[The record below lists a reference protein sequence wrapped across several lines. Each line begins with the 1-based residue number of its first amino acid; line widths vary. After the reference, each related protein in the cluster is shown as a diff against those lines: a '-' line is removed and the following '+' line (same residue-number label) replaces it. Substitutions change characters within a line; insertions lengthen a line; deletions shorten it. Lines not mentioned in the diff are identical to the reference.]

1 LFYRRNQI
9 SENKSRGLI
18 TMFKK
23 LNAKKTIL
31 ILALFVIIL
40 LLLSHNV
47 TAADGLILSAT
58 EEAGPVGG
66 QVTVHINAE
75 NAAGTEG
82 GQFLLHFDPNL
93 VKPVSAEPGPLITA
107 VDNNIYMANL
117 EYAPGQL
124 MLMWVTVTADTADAG
139 TLCSFTFELL
149 SDGVARLDFEEVIIV
164 PDEIGL
170 ALASPGK
177 IAVGTA
183 VTDSDQDES
192 MPDPDGVL
200 ADEEQGDA
208 EADSAGV
215 NPVLIL
221 GLVAVA
227 VLLTVAALVF
237 RKPKKKTK
245 KK

>member
-1 LFYRRNQI
+1 
-9 SENKSRGLI
+9 
-18 TMFKK
+18 MFKK
-23 LNAKKTIL
+23 LNVKKTIL
-31 ILALFVIIL
+31 ILTLFVVIFL
-40 LLLSHNV
+40 LVSQNV
-47 TAADGLILSAT
+47 TAVDGLILSAT
-58 EEAGPVGG
+58 EEAGPVGE

-82 GQFLLHFDPNL
+82 GQFVLQYDPNL
-93 VKPVSAEPGPLITA
+93 VKPVSVEPGPLITA

-149 SDGVARLDFEEVIIV
+149 SDGLARLDFEEVIIV
-164 PDEIGL
+164 PEEIGL

-183 VTDSDQDES
+183 VTDSDQDEI
-192 MPDPDGVL
+192 MPDPDGVVV
-200 ADEEQGDA
+200 DEDRDDA
-208 EADSAGV
+208 ETGSAGV
-215 NPVLIL
+215 NPILIL